1 MLDEKDVQILE
12 LLKLNSKLSTYKIAR
27 KTLIP
32 VTTVHNRIKK
42 LEKQGIIQKYTVVVD
57 NKKLGQPITAYIL
70 VHYDISLWG
79 KKISREEFRK
89 KILELPNVETI
100 EYLTGRFDILLKVQ
114 LKDMEELNTII
125 LDKLRQIPGIG
136 SSETFF
142 VLEEVK

>member
-1 MLDEKDVQILE
+1 MLDEKDWQILE
-12 LLKLNSKLSTYKIAR
+12 HLKQNSKLSTYKIAR

-42 LEKQGIIQKYTVVVD
+42 LEKQGIIQKYTVIVD
-57 NKKLGQPITAYIL
+57 NKKLGKPITAYIL

-89 KILELPNVETI
+89 KILELPNIEAI

-114 LKDMEELNTII
+114 LRDMEELNTII